1 MGLSYGLEEPRD
13 RTTRPPSVLAH
24 SSDDR
29 MRCLPVLPTLLLSL
43 SALLFV
49 SGAAVSLTAAEVAK
63 PAAPKIGVLRLEE
76 VLRQSKTY
84 LSGMD
89 GWKKAQAE
97 AQANIT
103 AIDEQIK
110 RLEGQ
115 LQVINQQSEN
125 FAKFQE
131 ELEILKLK
139 KKIGFERARAELE
152 KRQVALVKDAY
163 RQMHTALGSYC
174 QERGIM
180 LVHLAPDPE
189 LGAPSFNEVQ
199 LELGLKSVLYFDPS
213 LDITESFVQFL
224 NSDRAAPKADKSDK
238 ADKADKP
245 AADAKS
251 PTDNKPA
258 ADAKP
263 ADKPAAP

>member
-1 MGLSYGLEEPRD
+1 
-13 RTTRPPSVLAH
+13 
-24 SSDDR
+24 
-29 MRCLPVLPTLLLSL
+29 MRCLTLLPALFLSL
-43 SALLFV
+43 LLTGTVGVLQSAE
-49 SGAAVSLTAAEVAK
+49 AAK

-103 AIDEQIK
+103 AIDEQLK

-125 FAKFQE
+125 YGKFQE
-131 ELEILKLK
+131 ELETLKLK
-139 KKIGFERARAELE
+139 KKLGFDRARADLE
-152 KRQVALVKDAY
+152 RRQVALVKDAY
-163 RQMHTALGSYC
+163 HQVHTALATFC

-199 LELGLKSVLYFDPS
+199 LELGLKSVLYFDSS
-213 LDITESFVQFL
+213 LDITESFVQYL
-224 NSDRAAPKADKSDK
+224 NSDSAPGKADKMSDK
-238 ADKADKP
+238 PTVKP
-245 AADAKS
+245 
-251 PTDNKPA
+251 TT
-258 ADAKP
+258 DAKP
-263 ADKPAAP
+263 ADKPVAP

>member
-1 MGLSYGLEEPRD
+1 
-13 RTTRPPSVLAH
+13 
-24 SSDDR
+24 
-29 MRCLPVLPTLLLSL
+29 MRCLLLIPALLLSL
-43 SALLFV
+43 VFA
-49 SGAAVSLTAAEVAK
+49 GAVNSVEAAEVAK

-84 LSGMD
+84 LAGMD

-110 RLEGQ
+110 RLDGQ
-115 LQVINQQSEN
+115 IQVVNQQSEN

-131 ELEILKLK
+131 ELETLKLK
-139 KKIGFERARAELE
+139 KKLGFDRARAELE

-163 RQMHTALGSYC
+163 RQMHTALANYC

-213 LDITESFVQFL
+213 LDITESFVQYL
-224 NSDRAAPKADKSDK
+224 NSDGANKP
-238 ADKADKP
+238 DKP
-245 AADAKS
+245 ASDAK
-251 PTDNKPA
+251 PA
-258 ADAKP
+258 PDAKP
-263 ADKPAAP
+263 ADMPIAP

>member
-1 MGLSYGLEEPRD
+1 
-13 RTTRPPSVLAH
+13 
-24 SSDDR
+24 
-29 MRCLPVLPTLLLSL
+29 MRRLT
-43 SALLFV
+43 LLFV
-49 SGAAVSLTAAEVAK
+49 LALTCLAAPLRAAEAAK

-84 LSGMD
+84 LAGME

-97 AQANIT
+97 AQATIG
-103 AIDEQIK
+103 AIDEQLK

-115 LQVINQQSEN
+115 IQVINQQSEN
-125 FAKFQE
+125 YAKFTE
-131 ELEILKLK
+131 ELETLKLK
-139 KKIGFERARAELE
+139 KKLGFDRARAELE
-152 KRQVALVKDAY
+152 RRQVALVKDAY
-163 RQMHTALGSYC
+163 RQMRAALTAYC

-213 LDITESFVQFL
+213 LDITDSFIQFL
-224 NSDRAAPKADKSDK
+224 NSDAANKSDK
-238 ADKADKP
+238 PAPKQDDKP
-245 AADAKS
+245 
-251 PTDNKPA
+251 

-263 ADKPAAP
+263 ADKSAAP

>member
-1 MGLSYGLEEPRD
+1 MGLGSDTEEPRD
-13 RTTRPPSVLAH
+13 RTKSPPSVLAH
-24 SSDDR
+24 SSDAR
-29 MRCLPVLPTLLLSL
+29 MRCLHVIPALLLF
-43 SALLFV
+43 LFV
-49 SGAAVSLTAAEVAK
+49 SSAAVTLTAAEAAK

-76 VLRQSKTY
+76 VLRQSKVY
-84 LSGMD
+84 LAGMD

-115 LQVINQQSEN
+115 IQVINQQSEN

-131 ELEILKLK
+131 ELETLKLK
-139 KKIGFERARAELE
+139 KKLGFERARAELE

-213 LDITESFVQFL
+213 LDITESFVQYL
-224 NSDRAAPKADKSDK
+224 NSDAASIKT
-238 ADKADKP
+238 DKP
-245 AADAKS
+245 ADAKAADKQ
-251 PTDNKPA
+251 TDKPA
-258 ADAKP
+258 DSKP

>member
-1 MGLSYGLEEPRD
+1 MGLSFGLEEPRD

-131 ELEILKLK
+131 ELEMLKLK

-238 ADKADKP
+238 ADKP
-245 AADAKS
+245 AADTKS
-251 PTDNKPA
+251 PTDTKPA

>member
-1 MGLSYGLEEPRD
+1 MRLGVELEEPRD
-13 RTTRPPSVLAH
+13 RTKRLPSVLDH

-29 MRCLPVLPTLLLSL
+29 MRCLPVNPALLLSL
-43 SALLFV
+43 LGLLLIGGV
-49 SGAAVSLTAAEVAK
+49 TIGSPAAEVTK
-63 PAAPKIGVLRLEE
+63 LAAPKIGVLRLEE

-84 LSGMD
+84 LAGMD

-131 ELEILKLK
+131 ELEMLKLK
-139 KKIGFERARAELE
+139 KKIGFERARADLE

-213 LDITESFVQFL
+213 LDITDSFVQFL
-224 NSDRAAPKADKSDK
+224 NSDSAASKSEKRADKSTDK
-238 ADKADKP
+238 PADKP
-245 AADAKS
+245 AADAK
-251 PTDNKPA
+251 PTD
-258 ADAKP
+258 KP
-263 ADKPAAP
+263 ADKPVAP